1 MKKEIK
7 PTVHLLFPIPVYST
21 SLEREFTSEELNF
34 VQENKKDP
42 HINTGN
48 VTSSNNYILN
58 EVPFL
63 NLKNEIN
70 FIVNDYFDK
79 IINPIENKI
88 TPYITQS
95 WLNYTESTQ
104 YHHTHEHPNSIVS
117 GVLYINA
124 DENNDMIKFYNNYY
138 ETIKIQPKEY
148 NIYNS
153 KSWWFPVKTGQ
164 IVLFPSSTTHSV
176 EVKKGDNTRISL
188 AFNVFIK
195 GILGN
200 NKDLT
205 ELVL

>member
-7 PTVHLLFPIPVYST
+7 PTVHLLFPIPVYSAF
-21 SLEREFTSEELNF
+21 LEREFTSEELNF
-34 VQENKKDP
+34 VQEHKKEP

-48 VTSSNNYILN
+48 ITSSNNYILN
-58 EVPFL
+58 ETPFL

-70 FIVNDYFDK
+70 FIVSDYFNK

-104 YHHTHEHPNSIVS
+104 YHHTHEHPNSIIS

-124 DENNDMIKFYNNYY
+124 DETNDMIKFYNNYY

-176 EVKKGDNTRISL
+176 EVKKGDNTRVSL

-195 GILGN
+195 GTLGD

-205 ELVL
+205 ELFL

>member
-1 MKKEIK
+1 MKKEIQS
-7 PTVHLLFPIPVYST
+7 TVHLLFPIPVYST
-21 SLEREFTSEELNF
+21 FLEREFTSEELNF
-34 VQENKKDP
+34 VQEHKKEP

-48 VTSSNNYILN
+48 ITSSNNYILN
-58 EVPFL
+58 ETPFL

-70 FIVNDYFDK
+70 FIVSDYFNK

-124 DENNDMIKFYNNYY
+124 DEANDMIKFYNNYY

-195 GILGN
+195 GTLGD

-205 ELVL
+205 ELFL

>member
-1 MKKEIK
+1 MKKEIQS
-7 PTVHLLFPIPVYST
+7 TVHLLFPIPVYST
-21 SLEREFTSEELNF
+21 SLERNFTPEELNF
-34 VQENKKDP
+34 VEKHKKDP

-48 VTSSNNYILN
+48 ITSSNNYILN
-58 EVPFL
+58 EAPFL

-95 WLNYTESTQ
+95 WLNYTETTQ
-104 YHHTHEHPNSIVS
+104 YHHTHEHPNSIIS

-124 DENNDMIKFYNNYY
+124 EENNDMIKFYNNYY

-153 KSWWFPVKTGQ
+153 KSWWLPVKTGQ
-164 IVLFPSSTTHSV
+164 LILFPSSTTHSV
-176 EVKKGDNTRISL
+176 EVKKGNNTRVSL
-188 AFNVFIK
+188 AFNVFVK
-195 GILGN
+195 GALGD
-200 NKDLT
+200 NKELT
-205 ELVL
+205 ELFL